1 MRIFR
6 SWLLLTNSVVVYLK
20 PNQCGLL
27 AVVAAYFKF
36 RDEKIQKSEQKG
48 CRERKRGVRR
58 GGPAARRAHACE
70 VTAATALPA
79 ARRSPGTVAVAADR
93 QFVCDLRMR
102 LWQSRE
108 AGRCRFVSC
117 LIDRSTFFW
126 RRCIR
131 AMRLW
136 AKVWTRGE
144 GGLLGQP
151 LFWAYKCLT
160 STLAYQFRFFLY

>member
-20 PNQCGLL
+20 LNQCGLL
-27 AVVAAYFKF
+27 AVVAAHFRF

-48 CRERKRGVRR
+48 SRERKRGVRR
-58 GGPAARRAHACE
+58 GRPAARRAHARE

-79 ARRSPGTVAVAADR
+79 ARRSPDAVAAAADR

-102 LWQSRE
+102 LWRSRD
-108 AGRCRFVSC
+108 GRCWFVSR
-117 LIDRSTFFW
+117 LIDRSTFFR
-126 RRCIR
+126 RRCIH
-131 AMRLW
+131 AMRLR